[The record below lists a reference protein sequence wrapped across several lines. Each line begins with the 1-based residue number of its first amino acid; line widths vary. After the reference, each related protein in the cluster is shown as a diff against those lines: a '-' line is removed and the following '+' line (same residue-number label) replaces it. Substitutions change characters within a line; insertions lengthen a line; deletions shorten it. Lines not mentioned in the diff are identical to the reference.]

1 MPAPAWWVTSVV
13 VVVTVVLCSR
23 DFVLLPAVD
32 FGASRPERPRPVAL
46 RTSVRKPPRRPLGSL
61 FPRLLPPAGVAAR
74 RAGASAVL
82 VALRDRAVG
91 VAFVRTM
98 AAAGVARAAASTMA
112 TAMTTTTAAAMTSPP
127 PPPPPPPLPPP
138 SFARAPPVSNICVEN
153 ETERGWRPSVT
164 PRAKVETA
172 SIIRGCFEEGPACQM
187 GKEAQPR
194 RYPAPSCN
202 GAKLKRHKTFGRWAQ
217 ALGPC

>member
-1 MPAPAWWVTSVV
+1 MSRPIETFSVAGAGVVGTSVV

-46 RTSVRKPPRRPLGSL
+46 RTSVRKPSRRPLGSL

-82 VALRDRAVG
+82 VAALRDRAVG

-112 TAMTTTTAAAMTSPP
+112 TAMTTTTAAAMTT
-127 PPPPPPPLPPP
+127 
-138 SFARAPPVSNICVEN
+138 AAAAAAAAIAPTIFREGTPGIEHLRRERDGKRLETQRDAKGQGRNSKHYPRVLHRMRVRHAKWGRRRSREGIPRQAA
-153 ETERGWRPSVT
+153 TER
-164 PRAKVETA
+164 
-172 SIIRGCFEEGPACQM
+172 
-187 GKEAQPR
+187 
-194 RYPAPSCN
+194 N
-202 GAKLKRHKTFGRWAQ
+202 
-217 ALGPC
+217 